1 MYHGS
6 KIIVGLIVFLGL
18 VTFPLWSNLGK
29 KTFEQPKLQLPP
41 KSVATQCVEDTEWMR
56 ENHMQL
62 LNHWRDWAIRDGKR
76 VYVSQT
82 NHKEYVISLQK
93 TCMKCH
99 VSKEQFC
106 DKCHNAAS
114 VSPYCWDCHIAP
126 KEEK

>member
-18 VTFPLWSNLGK
+18 VTFPLWSNLGT

-41 KSVATQCVEDTEWMR
+41 ESVATQCVEDTEWMR

-62 LNHWRDWAIRDGKR
+62 LNEWRDWAIRDGKR

-82 NHKEYVISLQK
+82 NHKEYVISLQN